1 MNRSSSF
8 RPLRFFSKDA
18 LKALLFLVGERFPA
32 QARKT
37 IARLRA
43 GGDLNAEL
51 LAPVRLM
58 VYGILGEKS
67 FERYTRYER
76 EALSGNKTAEMAWL
90 RMLHTCRML
99 VNRSQT
105 TKDFCLN

>member
-8 RPLRFFSKDA
+8 RPLRFFSKEA

-37 IARLRA
+37 IERLRA
-43 GGDLNAEL
+43 GGDLNTEL

-67 FERYTRYER
+67 FERYTNYEQ
-76 EALSGNKTAEMAWL
+76 EALAGNKLAESAWL
-90 RMLHTCRML
+90 RMLYACRMM
-99 VNRSQT
+99 VTRTQT
-105 TKDFCLN
+105 TEDFCLN